1 MTQESAKLAGAA
13 VDRVLRLRR
22 LVLVIHVVLAVIGG
36 MSVAIP
42 WAYEFNSLR
51 PNGRALFPMGFGV
64 PGVLLFYL
72 WPYVASYAVFRK
84 RDEAAP
90 ARYFAYVLTISIV
103 CLSSAAATW
112 YLIGQ
117 TGQVL
122 ITAATT
128 TIQYLFCAVA
138 AKRLLREANDTL

>member
-1 MTQESAKLAGAA
+1 MTEDRAIVAGTAF
-13 VDRVLRLRR
+13 DRVLRLRR

-42 WAYEFNSLR
+42 WAYEFNNMR
-51 PNGRALFPMGFGV
+51 PNGRALFSMGFGA
-64 PGVLLFYL
+64 PGVLLFCL

-84 RDEAAP
+84 RDEPAP
-90 ARYFAYVLTISIV
+90 ARYFAYLLAISIV

-122 ITAATT
+122 IAAATT
-128 TIQYLFCAVA
+128 TIQYLLYAVA
-138 AKRLLREANDTL
+138 AKRLRGEANVKL